1 MAADYGKL
9 SGGHRLGGLYRKSA
23 TRRIRVSGEGER
35 MKTLVLTRS
44 EVEQVASMKLAVAAV
59 EDAFAAFGRG
69 EAVMPPKVYLPIEDH
84 EGDFRAMPARLGG
97 SAGIKWV
104 NVHARN
110 RKRYGLPT
118 VMGVYILN
126 DPANA
131 FPLAIMDGTLLTALR
146 TGAAGGV
153 ASKHLAQDNP
163 GTISF
168 IGCGAQADTLHAAHR
183 VVFAEFEALA
193 HDRNKAN
200 AQRFAEHV
208 GARVVSLEEA
218 AGADIVCTAT
228 PSRKPFLQA
237 QWIQLG
243 AHINAMGADAPGK
256 RELTTETL
264 RGAAVYV
271 DDIHQATASG
281 EINVPLAEGHFA
293 VDEIAGTLGEVV
305 AGVLTKP
312 DPATTTVF
320 DSTGLAIQDVS
331 VARAIYEAA
340 KALSIGNE
348 IDLVGLSSPAE
359 V

>member
-1 MAADYGKL
+1 
-9 SGGHRLGGLYRKSA
+9 
-23 TRRIRVSGEGER
+23 

-44 EVEQVASMKLAVAAV
+44 EVEQVVSMKLAVAAV
-59 EDAFAAFGRG
+59 ERAFAAFGRG
-69 EAVMPPKVYLPIEDH
+69 EATMPPKVYLPIEDH
-84 EGDFRAMPARLGG
+84 EGDFRAMPARLGD

-118 VMGVYILN
+118 VMAVYVLN

-153 ASKHLAQDNP
+153 AAKHLAGGVP
-163 GTISF
+163 TTISF
-168 IGCGAQADTLHAAHR
+168 IGCGAQAHTLYAAHQ

-193 HDRNKAN
+193 HDRNA
-200 AQRFAEHV
+200 ATARGFAERV
-208 GARVVSLEEA
+208 GGRVVSLEEA

-228 PSRKPFLQA
+228 PSRTPFLQA
-237 QWIQLG
+237 QWIRPG

-264 RGAAVYV
+264 RGAAVYL
-271 DDIHQATASG
+271 DDIHQAKASG
-281 EINVPLAEGHFA
+281 EINVPLASGDF
-293 VDEIAGTLGEVV
+293 VIDDIAGTLGEVV
-305 AGVLTKP
+305 AGVLPKP
-312 DPATTTVF
+312 DPDTTTVF

-331 VARAIYEAA
+331 VGRAIYDAA
-340 KALSIGNE
+340 KSQRLGHE
-348 IDLVGLSSPAE
+348 IDLVGLGSTAGA
-359 V
+359 